1 MDKLT
6 RAIQYANNGYYV
18 LPIHDK
24 RPLIKFANHPA
35 LTVDQIRY
43 YWSKWPNANV
53 ALRTVS
59 FFVVDIDT
67 KNGHATDGFN
77 NAKNL
82 QKHNILTPTLE
93 QRTASGGLQ
102 LFYKKPLDA
111 ELKQVIGLQSGID
124 IKAHSNNYVLV
135 PPSTTSKGVYE
146 WKNPNQRMQEPTHQ
160 LIELIQ
166 SSAER
171 TVKNIVPLNKQNRL
185 DKKWTG
191 IVLDNLVK
199 GAPEG
204 QRNDF
209 MTRLCGQMIHA
220 GADDN
225 TVWQLMQF
233 ANTYNAPPLDDA
245 ELEKI
250 LASIIREELNK
261 V

>member
-1 MDKLT
+1 MDKLSY
-6 RAIQYANNGYYV
+6 AIEYANCGYYV
-18 LPIHDK
+18 LPMK
-24 RPLIKFANHPA
+24 GKQPLIKFANHPP
-35 LTVDQIRY
+35 LTVEQIKH
-43 YWSKWPNANV
+43 YWSKYPDANI

-59 FFVVDIDT
+59 FFVVDIDS
-67 KNGHATDGFN
+67 KNSHASDGFN
-77 NAKNL
+77 NATNL
-82 QKHNILTPTLE
+82 LKQGILTPTLE

-102 LFYKKPLDA
+102 LFYQKPADHN
-111 ELKQVIGLQSGID
+111 LKQVIGLQKGID
-124 IKAHSNNYVLV
+124 IKAHINNYVIV
-135 PPSTTSKGVYE
+135 PPSTTNKGVYK
-146 WKNPNQRMQEPTHQ
+146 WTDANKRMQKPTKQ

-166 SSAER
+166 TSAEK
-171 TVKNIVPLNKQNRL
+171 TTNNIVPLNEQNQQ

-209 MTRLCGQMIHA
+209 MTRLCGQMIYA
-220 GADDN
+220 GANDN